1 MGRKVCAL
9 SISFIACLIF
19 VCSTHAGDSSNLH
32 RDKTHAF
39 SIVFPTGWQQ
49 RNGQTPSTV
58 VVSESPYEDSIVI
71 QVRQIPAQATLENL
85 PAAELKAMFTD
96 MAEAL
101 RVRFPDIVVKD
112 SGTTYINNTKAIWML
127 YTYSYKQPFRTTKV
141 TTMFYQVWH
150 EGRIFSILCTSPSE
164 RYKLMSKTFLTSVR
178 TFIFESP
185 SWYGK

>member
-1 MGRKVCAL
+1 MGAANRRENPALAIKEAIKKLLRTGLIRTKRRLSKQWRRRLNTVIQGGCLVCTPSVFVRLTDYGGTMGRKVCAL

-112 SGTTYINNTKAIWML
+112 SGHIHQQY
-127 YTYSYKQPFRTTKV
+127 
-141 TTMFYQVWH
+141 
-150 EGRIFSILCTSPSE
+150 
-164 RYKLMSKTFLTSVR
+164 
-178 TFIFESP
+178 
-185 SWYGK
+185 